1 MIKQAT
7 SSGMVPPEQH
17 GLLNHKCL
25 EGVITNTIFNDMM
38 RQKRWAAAEGSF
50 DAHACYDRVVHNYVS
65 ISWQAF
71 DVLL

>member
-38 RQKRWAAAEGSF
+38 RQKRWAIAEGSF
-50 DAHACYDRVVHNYVS
+50 DMHT
-65 ISWQAF
+65 
-71 DVLL
+71 